1 MSTEE
6 RFADAVVVAAGS
18 SRRMDG
24 IDKLG
29 QDLGGRTVLQ
39 RSVDALAGGRSVRN
53 VVLVV
58 APDRLKAMAAEPW
71 ITERGTRV
79 VAGGERRQDSVAA
92 GVRAANAPVVLVH
105 DGARPLV
112 SSALVDAV
120 ADAARLHG
128 AAIPV
133 IAMPDSLKRVEAG
146 QIVGGV
152 SRDGV
157 FAAQTPQGARRDVLL
172 AALESLASGP
182 DTYTDEAE
190 LLARY
195 GVVVASVPGETAN
208 LKVTVPAD
216 LDVARSLVRGMNAG
230 TSAAS
235 VRVGLG
241 TDVHPF
247 GPDSGLRLGGL
258 EIPLAPRLY
267 GHSDGDV
274 VLHALCDALLGAA
287 GLPDLGRAFPAS
299 DPATRGIDSATLVT
313 SVLAQVIEHG
323 WRPQS
328 VDVTILG
335 ARPKLGGRRLD
346 AMAESIAHLLEI
358 APGQI
363 AVKASTGNLSGDEG
377 AGRVIRATVTA
388 TLTTR

>member
-6 RFADAVVVAAGS
+6 RFADAVIVAAGS

-29 QDLGGRTVLQ
+29 QDLEGRTVLQ
-39 RSVDALAGGRSVRN
+39 RSVDAMAGGRSVRG

-58 APDRLKAMAAEPW
+58 APERLEAVAAEPW
-71 ITERGTRV
+71 IAERGTHV
-79 VAGGERRQDSVAA
+79 VAGGDRRQDSVAA

-120 ADAARLHG
+120 ADAARRHG

-146 QIVGGV
+146 RIVGGV
-152 SRDGV
+152 SREGV
-157 FAAQTPQGARRDVLL
+157 YAAQTPQGARRDVLL

-182 DTYTDEAE
+182 ETFTDEAE
-190 LLARY
+190 LLGRY
-195 GVVVASVPGETAN
+195 GVAVASVPGETAN
-208 LKVTVPAD
+208 LKLTVPAD
-216 LDVARSLVRGMNAG
+216 LDVARSLVRGMAPG
-230 TSAAS
+230 GAAEL
-235 VRVGLG
+235 RIGLG

-247 GPDSGLRLGGL
+247 GPEPGLRLGGI
-258 EIPLAPRLY
+258 EIALAPRLH

-274 VLHALCDALLGAA
+274 VLHALCDALLGAC
-287 GLPDLGRAFPAS
+287 GLPDIGRAFPAS
-299 DPATRGIDSATLVT
+299 DPATRGIDSTHLVA
-313 SVLAQVIEHG
+313 SVVAQVAGRG

-346 AMAESIAHLLEI
+346 AMAESIARLLDVPS
-358 APGQI
+358 ANVG
-363 AVKASTGNLSGDEG
+363 VKASTGNLSGDEG